1 MTITMKNPRG
11 QSYVLDSV
19 DTGTDITLLGTQ
31 KIIHVNYPISEIKAG
46 WRLWERGA
54 YIQVALG
61 FLSADEREFLMTGI
75 TSEEWHEM
83 FGDGD

>member
-1 MTITMKNPRG
+1 MTVTLISPRG
-11 QSYVLDSV
+11 MTYVLDSN
-19 DTGTDITLLGTQ
+19 DTGTDITLVGTQ
-31 KIIHVNYPISEIKAG
+31 KIIHVSYPISEIKAG
-46 WRLWERGA
+46 WQLWKAGA

-75 TSEEWHEM
+75 TSDEWHEM